1 MRFHYFGMKTEITCT
16 GTKVNF
22 VPVSC
27 AQMQRNNLLYGDGMN
42 YCSGMKVIIDIYV
55 NSPLQMK
62 MLSLVNIFLCRSLVY
77 NTAVFIVMK
86 EVKCMKFICLH
97 RRQRVKQ
104 KKVPHS
110 CIHTCTL

>member
-1 MRFHYFGMKTEITCT
+1 MKTEITCT

-55 NSPLQMK
+55 NSPLQME

-86 EVKCMKFICLH
+86 ECMKFIYLH

>member
-1 MRFHYFGMKTEITCT
+1 MKTEITCM

-55 NSPLQMK
+55 NSPLAAARLAQ
-62 MLSLVNIFLCRSLVY
+62 LEEHRSAEWEAVRSNPGRT
-77 NTAVFIVMK
+77 NTQG
-86 EVKCMKFICLH
+86 L
-97 RRQRVKQ
+97 
-104 KKVPHS
+104 
-110 CIHTCTL
+110 

>member
-1 MRFHYFGMKTEITCT
+1 MKTEITCT

-27 AQMQRNNLLYGDGMN
+27 VQMQRNNLLYGDGMKLFWN
-42 YCSGMKVIIDIYV
+42 ESHSGIHV
-55 NSPLQMK
+55 NSPLQME
-62 MLSLVNIFLCRSLVY
+62 MLSLVNIFLCKSLVY

-86 EVKCMKFICLH
+86 EYMKFIYLH
-97 RRQRVKQ
+97 RRKRVKQ

-110 CIHTCTL
+110 YIHTCTL